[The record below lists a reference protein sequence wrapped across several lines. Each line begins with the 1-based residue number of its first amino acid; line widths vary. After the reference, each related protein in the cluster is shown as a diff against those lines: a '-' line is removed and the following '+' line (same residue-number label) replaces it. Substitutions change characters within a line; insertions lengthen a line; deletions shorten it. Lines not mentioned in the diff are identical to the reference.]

1 MQALYIF
8 TGLPSAPT
16 SPSYSILS
24 YGVYTFTVL
33 LEWDNPISDDGLGVS
48 YYTTTVQT
56 FHSLQTYV
64 QQGNT
69 LYFSLIYNQAY
80 TVDIIAANCKGHG
93 PPIHVT
99 DLYEGKLNLNLC

>member
-16 SPSYSILS
+16 

-69 LYFSLIYNQAY
+69 LYSSTTKHILLILLLQ
-80 TVDIIAANCKGHG
+80 TVKDMDH
-93 PPIHVT
+93 PFM
-99 DLYEGKLNLNLC
+99 